1 MQDVDHFDEL
11 GADSVE
17 DQIVGM
23 HAATDP
29 MLLIAGNKRMPRFW
43 TSVPEGS
50 MFVSASSRIATG
62 TVVTLA
68 AGMLTW
74 VFMRWSFKVVSVG
87 RLADALFPPTAAPR
101 SRPRA

>member
-29 MLLIAGNKRMPRFW
+29 MLLIAGNKRMPARKLR
-43 TSVPEGS
+43 E
-50 MFVSASSRIATG
+50 
-62 TVVTLA
+62 
-68 AGMLTW
+68 
-74 VFMRWSFKVVSVG
+74 
-87 RLADALFPPTAAPR
+87 RLAVI
-101 SRPRA
+101 